1 VELSDHAKALIGQQ
15 ENPAYAKRGA
25 FVDTRRNADATRW
38 SPKGNPKQTHQHLT
52 APQASTVATNQAPTF
67 SESLQ
72 VDGFSISASSS
83 AATGEQS
90 FVVTGPDGVQES
102 YTASPDGD
110 VTISSGGLQ
119 QAGFAD
125 GSSTIGNNIANF
137 TLTEASATATSIT
150 SSTGD
155 NSISAAAASAEYE
168 SISFSVNF
176 ITGTIQVQQTDQT
189 LTESTAQVTV
199 NTPVSKTA

>member
-1 VELSDHAKALIGQQ
+1 
-15 ENPAYAKRGA
+15 
-25 FVDTRRNADATRW
+25 
-38 SPKGNPKQTHQHLT
+38 
-52 APQASTVATNQAPTF
+52 
-67 SESLQ
+67 LQ

-83 AATGEQS
+83 AATGEHS

-102 YTASPDGD
+102 YIASPDGN

-176 ITGTIQVQQTDQT
+176 STGTIQVQQTDQT